1 MSTRTSSRQ
10 AAQKAKEAISET
22 NGKPT
27 GGAKRKVTTKEAP
40 AAKRGKK
47 ADVAEP
53 KEEKAAEPE
62 PKEEKAAEQEVKPEV
77 AEEAPKVEEKPPAP
91 AAEGNIHPT

>member
-10 AAQKAKEAISET
+10 AAKKAKEAIADT

-27 GGAKRKVTTKEAP
+27 GGAKRKVSTGKAP

-53 KEEKAAEPE
+53 KEEKPT
-62 PKEEKAAEQEVKPEV
+62 EQDVKPEV
-77 AEEAPKVEEKPPAP
+77 AEAPKEEEKPSAP
-91 AAEGNIHPT
+91 AAEGNIPRHLNDAVSV